1 VSTIVYQV
9 RDWNQHFENNKS
21 RERDACH
28 FVCVPNK
35 QDGMGL
41 NRLLSHPNGT
51 KIYGVFHL
59 IIGACSRHKKPRLGW
74 LTDTGRAPDGHCP
87 GTAWAPSDLAFIWRR
102 PISEIEEALEV
113 LSSPNIGWLNK
124 IDKLGQSGARQVP
137 VECPPSARVVPAECL
152 GREGKEG
159 NEQKEGKG
167 TESAPPPA
175 LRSTNGHIPSER
187 EFFDE
192 FMNDGI
198 PTDYLRKQWVWFD
211 GNDAWLTHERRLK
224 KWQSIVRQRWVE
236 DRARWEKNRHATN
249 SKNNGSNDRNAG
261 TANANQT
268 GSYSAA
274 ARARLAKPVPGAQ

>member
-1 VSTIVYQV
+1 MIVYQV
-9 RDWNQHFENNKS
+9 QDWDKLFENNKS
-21 RERDACH
+21 RERDNCH

-41 NRLLSHPNGT
+41 TRVLACKNGAA
-51 KIYGVFHL
+51 IYGIWHL
-59 IIGACSRHKKPRLGW
+59 ILGACSRQRRPRAGW
-74 LTDTGRAPDGHCP
+74 MTDDGHQT
-87 GTAWAPSDLAFIWRR
+87 GTPWALADLALRWRR
-102 PISEIEEALEV
+102 QEQEIVEALE
-113 LSSPNIGWLNK
+113 LLTSPNIQWIK
-124 IDKLGQSGARQVP
+124 AFDVP
-137 VECPPSARVVPAECL
+137 ANGTADEVPAECPGSARVVPAECL

-175 LRSTNGHIPSER
+175 LRSANGHIPSER
-187 EFFDE
+187 EFLDE
-192 FMNDGI
+192 FMSDGI

-236 DRARWEKNRHATN
+236 DRAKWEKNRHATN

-274 ARARLAKPVPGAQ
+274 ARARLAKSVPGAQ